1 MPAPPTPSTT
11 AAPAA
16 PAAKRR
22 PSIRALVALVVILP
36 VLAAS
41 IALVTLAA
49 MTARRI
55 AEQMA
60 TSIVDTAAHRVAFEV
75 RDYLNSAVR
84 NSRLYTRRME
94 RGVLPTSGLGAWE
107 KLMIDDIVT
116 SPKVASICFGN
127 TEGESTWLLRG
138 QTSLELGRV
147 PGPGEGQAAEFG
159 ITDDGVV
166 DAAPFRTAQYDA
178 RNRPWYGEALK
189 AEPRGSGIWTPIYFW
204 FKDQRGAST
213 TGTGY
218 ARAIYG
224 APPESALRGVLVIDI
239 TLGGLSQYLHNMEI
253 AQPAPEGMG
262 GAVFII
268 DDKNQLVAA
277 SEGPVNTDSGE
288 RLPIERSSSPA
299 ARAVA
304 HFVITTGYTSDKPFR
319 CDIDGQPARI
329 LITRIATHPGINWRC
344 LTILPESA
352 FMGEAHAARRTAIML
367 AGAAILGSL
376 LLGLILSRRIS
387 VPLHQLAA
395 HVKRVGAGDFDSR
408 LDLTQAREL
417 AEVSTELNKAAAGL
431 KQHMELQESI
441 HVAME
446 VQSSLLPDKDPEIP
460 GMDIAGRTKYCDA
473 TGGDYYDFIDVSRV
487 SSGTMLLAL
496 GDVMGHGVASALLM
510 ASARAALRA
519 HVDDQ
524 GSLAM
529 LMKKVNGVL
538 SRDAR
543 HRRFMTLALV
553 AVDPQHGSVRW
564 ASAGHDPAVV
574 YFPDGDRFDELE
586 GGDIPLGMMEDVE
599 YQEYRRDGLVAG
611 CILLIGT
618 DGIWEMRNPAGEFF
632 GKDRMLQLVRAH
644 ARKPAKE
651 IAEALEIALSA
662 WRADRAAQDDVTFVI
677 AKIK

>member
-1 MPAPPTPSTT
+1 MTPPPSPTTPSPTT
-11 AAPAA
+11 SP
-16 PAAKRR
+16 KRR

-41 IALVTLAA
+41 IALVTLSAI
-49 MTARRI
+49 TARRI

-60 TSIVDTAAHRVAFEV
+60 RSIVDTAAHRVAFEV

-84 NSRLYTRRME
+84 NSRLYTRRIE
-94 RGVLPTSGLGAWE
+94 RGVLPTTDLRTWE
-107 KLMIDDIVT
+107 PFMLDDMVT

-138 QTSLELGRV
+138 KTSLELGRV
-147 PGPGEGQAAEFG
+147 PGPAKGQASEFR
-159 ITDDGVV
+159 ISDDGVIEP
-166 DAAPFRTAQYDA
+166 APFRTTEYDA
-178 RNRPWYGEALK
+178 RNRPWYGAALA
-189 AEPRGSGIWTPIYFW
+189 AEPRGSGIWTPVYFW
-204 FKDQRGAST
+204 FQDERGAST

-218 ARAIYG
+218 ARAMYSP
-224 APPESALRGVLVIDI
+224 APESALRGVLVIDI

-253 AQPAPEGMG
+253 ARPAPEGMG

-268 DDKNQLVAA
+268 DHENLLVAA
-277 SEGPVNTDSGE
+277 SEGPVSTEKGE
-288 RLPIERSSSPA
+288 RLPIGHSSSPA
-299 ARAVA
+299 ARAA
-304 HFVITTGYTSDKPFR
+304 ANHLGTTALTTDRPIR
-319 CDIDGQPARI
+319 CAIDGQPARI
-329 LITRIATHPGINWRC
+329 LITRLATHPGIDWRC

-352 FMGEAHAARRTAIML
+352 FMAEADAARRTAIML
-367 AGAAILGSL
+367 AGAAILGSV
-376 LLGLILSRRIS
+376 LLGLLLSRRIS
-387 VPLHQLAA
+387 VPLRELSE
-395 HVKRVGAGDFDSR
+395 HVRRVGAGDFDSR
-408 LDLTQAREL
+408 LDLTQASEL
-417 AEVSTELNKAAAGL
+417 AMVSDELNKAAAGL

-446 VQSSLLPDKDPEIP
+446 VQSSLLPDRDPEID
-460 GMDIAGRTKYCDA
+460 GLDIAGRTKYCDA

-529 LMKKVNGVL
+529 LMKKVNAVL

-553 AVDPQHGSVRW
+553 AVDPKRKSVRW

-586 GGDIPLGMMEDVE
+586 GGDIPLGMMEDVD
-599 YQEYRRDGLVAG
+599 YQEYRRDGLASG

-632 GKDRMLQLVRAH
+632 GKDRLLQIVRTH
-644 ARKPAKE
+644 ARKPARE

-662 WRADRAAQDDVTFVI
+662 WRAERAAQDDVTFVI